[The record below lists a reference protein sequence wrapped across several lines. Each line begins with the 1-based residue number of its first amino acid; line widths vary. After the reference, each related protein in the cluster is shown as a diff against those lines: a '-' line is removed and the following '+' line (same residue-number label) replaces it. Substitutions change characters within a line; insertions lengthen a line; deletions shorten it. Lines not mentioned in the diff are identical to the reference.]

1 VSMTWAMPRGCA
13 VLMVQEQ
20 VFVRREL
27 NECEC
32 DCEAGAGAVTWG

>member
-1 VSMTWAMPRGCA
+1 
-13 VLMVQEQ
+13 VQEQ